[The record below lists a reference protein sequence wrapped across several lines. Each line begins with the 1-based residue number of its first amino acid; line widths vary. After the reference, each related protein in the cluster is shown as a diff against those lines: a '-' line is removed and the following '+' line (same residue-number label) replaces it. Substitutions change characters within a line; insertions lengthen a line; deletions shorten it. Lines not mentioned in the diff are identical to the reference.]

1 MRFYAKNT
9 KVGNSALY
17 GINFANIVSTVCGS
31 EFLTCW
37 REGIITRNCTAV
49 RYVSTVVGNA
59 AGGLID
65 VQVAPRCEWK
75 IEFSQWKLNQNVTFS
90 FKCTQIITR
99 H

>member
-1 MRFYAKNT
+1 MRFYPKNT
-9 KVGNSALY
+9 KVGSSALH

-31 EFLTCW
+31 QFLTCL
-37 REGIITRNCTAV
+37 RKSIITRNCTAV

-65 VQVAPRCEWK
+65 VQVAPCCERK
-75 IEFSQWKLNQNVTFS
+75 IEFSQRKLHKNVTFS
-90 FKCTQIITR
+90 FKCTQIVTR